1 MTDSVFPWAMLLH
14 EAGLIL
20 AHLSRNFVDYLV
32 HGRVHVSALGCGF
45 ERNVVVTMQNHLSRV
60 TVFLDVQDHLYFDN
74 LRIIKVKARQPAAA
88 ILFHCFRD
96 ADVPP
101 RHLDWWICI
110 LYLHIWALSNFAL
123 GRSPSAISWEPAE
136 TVPGV
141 KENVSE
147 RGLKVLAAGNISS
160 WLHPKAFTEIELST
174 NWIINQEFAGA
185 LAFDSSIKN
194 KISTVH
200 DLQRLA
206 NIVIRDQDRQT

>member
-1 MTDSVFPWAMLLH
+1 MTLTCLPVTWIGGFAFCICIF
-14 EAGLIL
+14 GRFLIL
-20 AHLSRNFVDYLV
+20 LLAVR
-32 HGRVHVSALGCGF
+32 R
-45 ERNVVVTMQNHLSRV
+45 
-60 TVFLDVQDHLYFDN
+60 
-74 LRIIKVKARQPAAA
+74 
-88 ILFHCFRD
+88 
-96 ADVPP
+96 
-101 RHLDWWICI
+101 
-110 LYLHIWALSNFAL
+110 
-123 GRSPSAISWEPAE
+123 SAISWEPAE

-174 NWIINQEFAGA
+174 NWIINQEFARA

>member
-1 MTDSVFPWAMLLH
+1 MTDSVFPWAMMLH

-20 AHLSRNFVDYLV
+20 AHLSRNFVYYLV
-32 HGRVHVSALGCGF
+32 DGRVHVSALCCRF
-45 ERNVVVTMQNHLSRV
+45 ERNVVVTVQNHLSRV

-123 GRSPSAISWEPAE
+123 GRSPFCYQLGASTNCSQ
-136 TVPGV
+136 V
-141 KENVSE
+141 KEHVSE
-147 RGLKVLAAGNISS
+147 RGLKVLAARNISS
-160 WLHPKAFTEIELST
+160 WLHPKAF
-174 NWIINQEFAGA
+174 
-185 LAFDSSIKN
+185 
-194 KISTVH
+194 
-200 DLQRLA
+200 R
-206 NIVIRDQDRQT
+206 